1 MIFIKAIED
10 LKKCLE
16 AVEKTKDEQ
25 KRAAITN
32 LKTVNTKVTTATKK
46 LVKEHI
52 AYNKY
57 EAGTITQQTAIVQ
70 TEYASVM
77 VQNYW
82 SILKT
87 CEEAVKKRALE

>member
-1 MIFIKAIED
+1 M
-10 LKKCLE
+10 
-16 AVEKTKDEQ
+16 EKTKDEQ

-57 EAGTITQQTAIVQ
+57 ETGTITQQSAIVQ

>member
-1 MIFIKAIED
+1 MD
-10 LKKCLE
+10 
-16 AVEKTKDEQ
+16 KTRDEQ

-32 LKTVNTKVTTATKK
+32 LEKVNTKVTTATKK

-52 AYNKY
+52 AHNKY